1 MGSKNS
7 LDRSSLGQA
16 GLPVQRQTVSKNNNT
31 GLPDN
36 LKSGIE
42 NLSGHSMDDVK
53 VHYNSDKPAQLQA
66 HAYAQG
72 TDIHL
77 ASGQEQHLPHEAW
90 HVVQQ
95 KQGRVQATTQLKGV
109 GINNNAGLEK
119 EADVMGAKALNT
131 ESAVEGKSFQKG
143 SVASSTSPVQRI
155 TKDEFDQQVTDQDL
169 FDKSGSFYK
178 DVNNNDI
185 DKGKAWSI
193 IEKHAG
199 KNLKQLNKDQ
209 AIDIIHHLHR
219 DQVTKDKKGK
229 MHQNTH
235 DMDQLYD
242 RAELVHQHFE
252 KEIKKLGKQYGAIEA
267 KVPEGLKKR
276 PRAAKKVDMKYKGD
290 ASRLND
296 LVRATMIFKSYK
308 DMNNAIKSFKK
319 DYNAVVKQ
327 GLLDVKDEREIKNKG
342 VGSGYTDVKLIFPF
356 LNHNVELQMNVKAM
370 QDLKDSGGHA
380 LYDILR
386 FFDEDQNATKFTPP
400 TPQKQQKMLQQMT
413 KIKKYIAKDAYLS
426 VNKGYQRVV
435 KSVIKDLKNGD
446 GTITINN
453 RKDIDL
459 LREVSY
465 EWYKQADDK
474 MSASGQMVV
483 RAGSLIER
491 STTYEH

>member
-1 MGSKNS
+1 MKDNLSSSSTPGNRLAGNKSSLDNDMGSKNS
-7 LDRSSLGQA
+7 LNRSSLDQA
-16 GLPVQRQTVSKNNNT
+16 GLPVQRQAVSKNNNT

-109 GINNNAGLEK
+109 SINNNAGLEK
-119 EADVMGAKALNT
+119 EADVMGAKALDT
-131 ESAVEGKSFQKG
+131 ESAVGGKSVQKG
-143 SVASSTSPVQRI
+143 RMASSTSPVQRI

-185 DKGKAWSI
+185 DKGKAWAI
-193 IEKHAG
+193 IKKHAG

-219 DQVTKDKKGK
+219 DQVSRDKKGK

-252 KEIKKLGKQYGAIEA
+252 KEIKKLGKRYGAIEA

-276 PRAAKKVDMKYKGD
+276 PRATKKVGMKYKGD

-308 DMNNAIKSFKK
+308 DM
-319 DYNAVVKQ
+319 
-327 GLLDVKDEREIKNKG
+327 
-342 VGSGYTDVKLIFPF
+342 
-356 LNHNVELQMNVKAM
+356 
-370 QDLKDSGGHA
+370 KDSGGHA

-413 KIKKYIAKDAYLS
+413 KIKKHITRNAYLS

-435 KSVIKDLKNGD
+435 KSVIKDLRNGD

-459 LREVSY
+459 LREISY
-465 EWYKQADDK
+465 AWYKKADDK
-474 MSASGQMVV
+474 MSASGQMIV
-483 RAGSLIER
+483 RGGSLIER